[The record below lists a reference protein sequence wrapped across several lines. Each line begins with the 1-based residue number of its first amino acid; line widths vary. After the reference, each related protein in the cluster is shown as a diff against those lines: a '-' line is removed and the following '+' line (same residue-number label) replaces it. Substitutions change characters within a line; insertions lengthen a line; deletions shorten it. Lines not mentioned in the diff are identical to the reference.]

1 MIYSHRMMQ
10 IWLLHTSYTMRIIFI
25 KHNFLISKIVTLCS
39 MWHAIMGIR
48 QWPVMYCDMYTTLYT
63 MYLLHFNMV
72 ICICVFFIYMYIYI
86 WHVSMYDISFQY
98 HKFMFIYIYHIP
110 FVYHAVSQNS
120 THCVPWCCTLYI
132 YMKYVTTC
140 DTCYSYKIQIYTAYN
155 TQSLWIQIPP
165 EKGLNPPNIPEILP
179 HKALEPIGYM

>member
-1 MIYSHRMMQ
+1 
-10 IWLLHTSYTMRIIFI
+10 
-25 KHNFLISKIVTLCS
+25 
-39 MWHAIMGIR
+39 
-48 QWPVMYCDMYTTLYT
+48 
-63 MYLLHFNMV
+63 
-72 ICICVFFIYMYIYI
+72 
-86 WHVSMYDISFQY
+86 MYDISFQY
-98 HKFMFIYIYHIP
+98 HKFMFIYIYITFHLCIMQYPKIQHIV
-110 FVYHAVSQNS
+110 FHDAV
-120 THCVPWCCTLYI
+120 HYI